1 MSLYQETLTRKRRLS
16 VNNHEVLAL
25 LDSGAIA
32 GDFISKSIIDDL
44 NFNASIIQVD
54 NPKKLCSG
62 LDNSCNV
69 INSSIELTLTFL
81 NEISNINESFYFNP
95 RILQNSPID
104 IIIGRSTIKAQNLAL
119 KIPSGFFHRDFIK
132 SRKNLFLMH
141 QEPVVST
148 ISNPVLFTRLP
159 AVIPA
164 KHVLSKRLKITEI
177 SEKPCTDHICG
188 CQPIS
193 GLLPNDVT
201 RTRAHK
207 NKVEVAVNRLSDIP
221 SSTSIDNGPCD
232 VPRSSLSS
240 LNLEWEQCFQ
250 KRVTLL

>member
-1 MSLYQETLTRKRRLS
+1 MKG
-16 VNNHEVLAL
+16 H
-25 LDSGAIA
+25 
-32 GDFISKSIIDDL
+32 
-44 NFNASIIQVD
+44 
-54 NPKKLCSG
+54 
-62 LDNSCNV
+62 
-69 INSSIELTLTFL
+69 
-81 NEISNINESFYFNP
+81 
-95 RILQNSPID
+95 
-104 IIIGRSTIKAQNLAL
+104 
-119 KIPSGFFHRDFIK
+119 
-132 SRKNLFLMH
+132 KNLFLIA
-141 QEPVVST
+141 QEPVVSN

-159 AVIPA
+159 AVPNA
-164 KHVLSKRLKITEI
+164 KSRLPKRLKITEI
-177 SEKPCTDHICG
+177 SEKPCTYHICG

-193 GLLPNDVT
+193 GSPPNDVT